1 VPTIPVFQISFD
13 YISNLVIYVA
23 MTWCH
28 KRRVEAYTPDSV
40 TDAAIGVKVGDEVLT
55 VGVLIAAADA
65 LIDGR

>member
-1 VPTIPVFQISFD
+1 VPTIPVFQLSFD

-23 MTWCH
+23 MTRCH
-28 KRRVEAYTPDSV
+28 KCRIEAHTFDPV
-40 TDAAIGVKVGDEVLT
+40 TDTAIGIKVGDEVLP